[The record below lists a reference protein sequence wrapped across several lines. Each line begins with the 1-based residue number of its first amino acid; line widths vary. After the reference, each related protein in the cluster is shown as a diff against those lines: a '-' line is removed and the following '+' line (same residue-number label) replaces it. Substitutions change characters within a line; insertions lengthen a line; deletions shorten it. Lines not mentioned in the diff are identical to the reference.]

1 MSSPFDGMGAA
12 LMASLGAEVTHFP
25 AAGGQFPRRWQIRTY
40 PDESFPGEDRPVL
53 DAVAELKL
61 PRTDLDLVTWGDNG
75 DEVED
80 PAQGRFRIAAKR
92 QTPNP
97 GQDALITFDLEEVTP

>member
-75 DEVED
+75 EEVED
-80 PAQGRFRIAAKR
+80 PYFGGAGPSRTGCTRCGACMIGCRHNAKNR
-92 QTPNP
+92 
-97 GQDALITFDLEEVTP
+97 